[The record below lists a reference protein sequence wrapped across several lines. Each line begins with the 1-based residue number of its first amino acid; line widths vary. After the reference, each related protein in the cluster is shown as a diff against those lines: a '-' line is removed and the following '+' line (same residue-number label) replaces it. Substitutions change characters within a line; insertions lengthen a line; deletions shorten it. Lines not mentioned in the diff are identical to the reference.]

1 MEIHIQT
8 AAGAYPV
15 LLEAGL
21 IKHIKEYLPKG
32 KRFVIVTDE
41 TVLSHASLPLAS
53 AATFIVPSG
62 EAGKSLTVIEKL
74 LMFLLDQNIT
84 RQDVVIAFGGGS
96 ISDLTGFAASIYMR
110 GIQWVSIPT
119 TMLAMVDAAIGG
131 KTAID
136 FHHVKNSIGTFWP
149 PMLVCMDTDFLRS
162 LSPRLMSAGL
172 AEAVKAGMIRDPE
185 LFALFEKENYM
196 NHMHEIIERSLYVK
210 KSIVEQD
217 ERESGLRRLL
227 NFGHTFGHAYE
238 ILQPHYMH
246 GECIGMGMM
255 KMVDHPETKGRLQR
269 VLERLH
275 LPLYCKADSEQV
287 AAVIRHDKKAEGNGV
302 YVVQVNHIGMA
313 EIKRWTFQEIEKRA
327 RT

>member
-1 MEIHIQT
+1 MIMEIHIQT

-15 LLEAGL
+15 LLEAGS

-53 AATFIVPSG
+53 AATFIAPSG

-136 FHHVKNSIGTFWP
+136 FI
-149 PMLVCMDTDFLRS
+149 M
-162 LSPRLMSAGL
+162 
-172 AEAVKAGMIRDPE
+172 
-185 LFALFEKENYM
+185 
-196 NHMHEIIERSLYVK
+196 
-210 KSIVEQD
+210 
-217 ERESGLRRLL
+217 
-227 NFGHTFGHAYE
+227 
-238 ILQPHYMH
+238 
-246 GECIGMGMM
+246 
-255 KMVDHPETKGRLQR
+255 
-269 VLERLH
+269 
-275 LPLYCKADSEQV
+275 
-287 AAVIRHDKKAEGNGV
+287 
-302 YVVQVNHIGMA
+302 
-313 EIKRWTFQEIEKRA
+313 
-327 RT
+327 